1 MLTDLKLTNDGTKVG
16 RSPRRHSAT
25 GGVRLTNG
33 YRELARLFES
43 KNEKDASV
51 TLSEAAFMKF
61 LSDMYFWKKVVHAV
75 MAAKKEAG
83 LEDDPEGES
92 DTRKP

>member
-1 MLTDLKLTNDGTKVG
+1 MLTDLKRMNDGTKVG
-16 RSPRRHSAT
+16 RSPRRHRAT

-33 YRELARLFES
+33 YRELRRLREQ

-51 TLSEAAFMKF
+51 TLSEPPIDL